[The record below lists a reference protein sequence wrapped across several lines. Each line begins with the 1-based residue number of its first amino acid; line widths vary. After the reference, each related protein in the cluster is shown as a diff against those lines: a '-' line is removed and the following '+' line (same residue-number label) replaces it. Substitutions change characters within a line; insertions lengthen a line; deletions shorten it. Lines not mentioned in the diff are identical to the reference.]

1 MSGVEEACG
10 WQTDKEVSA
19 SGEGV
24 DEDSERGEVA
34 VAEEKV
40 VSAEKANEES
50 CADLFAAFDRNEKE
64 IAAETVPEPDK
75 SDEKRLGVVVETM
88 PVGEG
93 SIFGLQGFTGR

>member
-1 MSGVEEACG
+1 
-10 WQTDKEVSA
+10 VSA